1 MLKDYLNEKSVRT
14 KIPVSSWEEV
24 VDAAGCLLFQNRLIT
39 TDYIQAMKDTIV
51 ELGPYVVITPGFA
64 LLHARPDKGVI
75 DIGMSL
81 VTLKTPIHFGHDEND
96 PVDVAIAFS
105 SSSSKK
111 HLELIQ
117 EIVELLRD
125 EGKMAAVR
133 AADSEDELLRIL

>member
-1 MLKDYLNEKSVRT
+1 MLKDYLNEKSVRA
-14 KIPVSSWEEV
+14 KVSVSSWEQV
-24 VDAAGCLLFQNRLIT
+24 VDAAGCLLFQNKMIT
-39 TDYIQAMKDTIV
+39 TDYIQAMKDTII

-81 VTLKTPIHFGHDEND
+81 VTLETPIDFGHEEND

-133 AADSEDELLRIL
+133 AANSEDELLKIL

>member
-1 MLKDYLNEKSVRT
+1 MLKDYLDKKSVRA
-14 KIPVSSWEEV
+14 KISVSSWEEV
-24 VDAAGCLLFQNRLIT
+24 VDAAGCLLFHNKMIT
-39 TDYIQAMKDTIV
+39 TDYIQAMKDTII

-81 VTLKTPIHFGHDEND
+81 VTLQTPIAFGHEEND

-125 EGKMAAVR
+125 EDKMAAVR
-133 AADSEDELLRIL
+133 AANSEDELLKIL

>member
-1 MLKDYLNEKSVRT
+1 MLKDFLDKNSVRARISANT
-14 KIPVSSWEEV
+14 WEEV
-24 VDAAGCLLFQNRLIT
+24 VDEAGCLLFHNKRIT
-39 TDYIQAMKDTIV
+39 KDYIQAMKDTIV
-51 ELGPYVVITPGFA
+51 EMGPYVVITPGFA

-81 VTLKTPIHFGHDEND
+81 VTLQTPVAFGHEEND

-125 EGKMAAVR
+125 EEKMAAVR
-133 AADSEDELLRIL
+133 AAENDDALLKAL